1 MIQGN
6 DNRDACDYSPAAA
19 EQAVTVGASTLG
31 DARAY
36 FSNFG
41 ECVDIFAPGLNILST
56 WIGGTTATNTISGTS
71 MASPHIAGLL
81 AYLLS
86 IYPSKTFDPSFGADE
101 SLISL
106 TSSRFQ
112 DSQGKSSALSF
123 YTMAH
128 RVLPS
133 FIASYLPSPKL
144 LDTVLSNEDVAP
156 IPKTLTPSQLK
167 KALIALATE
176 GVLSDLPAK
185 TVNLLA
191 FNNATASY

>member
-1 MIQGN
+1 
-6 DNRDACDYSPAAA
+6 
-19 EQAVTVGASTLG
+19 
-31 DARAY
+31 
-36 FSNFG
+36 
-41 ECVDIFAPGLNILST
+41 
-56 WIGGTTATNTISGTS
+56 

-86 IYPSKTFDPSFGADE
+86 IYPSKTFDPSFSADE

-106 TSSRFQ
+106 TSSRFSDAQ
-112 DSQGKSSALSF
+112 SESSALSF
-123 YTMAH
+123 YTIAH

-144 LDTVLSNEDVAP
+144 FGAVLNEDVAP
-156 IPKTLTPSQLK
+156 VPKTLTPKQLK

-176 GVLSDLPAK
+176 GVLSDLPPK

-191 FNNATASY
+191 FNNATAN